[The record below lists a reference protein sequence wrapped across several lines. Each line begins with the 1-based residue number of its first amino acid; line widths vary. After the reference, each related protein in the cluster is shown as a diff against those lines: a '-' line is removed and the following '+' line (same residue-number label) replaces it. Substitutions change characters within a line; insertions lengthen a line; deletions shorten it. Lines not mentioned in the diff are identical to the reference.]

1 MSSASLCGRR
11 VSLGQEGISE
21 GSESL
26 QQHLPRSSGR
36 ESSTE
41 HGHAPWGRGA
51 ECTSRNAGL
60 PAIATIITAPVAT
73 DVPTTAAPARRTF
86 HQGVPLGSIIAYLP
100 AGRRAHAC
108 SALSAYL
115 IEGAGRT
122 CSVSLMCAAGGERGH
137 ARAGGRRVSGLGPP

>member
-1 MSSASLCGRR
+1 M
-11 VSLGQEGISE
+11 
-21 GSESL
+21 SL

-100 AGRRAHAC
+100 RECLWTDDFASP
-108 SALSAYL
+108 SAS
-115 IEGAGRT
+115 
-122 CSVSLMCAAGGERGH
+122 S
-137 ARAGGRRVSGLGPP
+137 LGPGRKECLEGITIQDSCSE

>member
-1 MSSASLCGRR
+1 M
-11 VSLGQEGISE
+11 
-21 GSESL
+21 SL

-41 HGHAPWGRGA
+41 HGHAPWGMGA

-86 HQGVPLGSIIAYLP
+86 HQGGSPWDGIDHRVLTCRKASPRVLSSLRLSDLG
-100 AGRRAHAC
+100 GRLHV
-108 SALSAYL
+108 LSQL
-115 IEGAGRT
+115 DVRSRGGAGTR
-122 CSVSLMCAAGGERGH
+122 SSGRKEGER
-137 ARAGGRRVSGLGPP
+137 AGPTVRGRGWSLI